1 MIEAD
6 HIMAATGYRVHLEAL
21 GFLSPELRAGL
32 ARTGGFPH
40 LGADFGSTV
49 PGLYF
54 TGLPAAGAFGPV
66 QRFVC
71 VTTFAS
77 PRLAA
82 AAAAHCG

>member
-6 HIMAATGYRVHLEAL
+6 HIMAATGYRVHLEA

-49 PGLYF
+49 SGLYF